1 MKTLLWLDDIRNPF
15 DKDFTPYVAL
25 YNPFL
30 NQPHEIIWVKDYN
43 EFVSY
48 LQHAPKM
55 PNAISFDHDL
65 APEHY
70 TPQEYWDKFDESKAY
85 QEKLKYTEKT
95 GFDCAKFLV
104 GFCELV
110 KSKLPICIYHTANP
124 VGKENME
131 TYINNAKKHLGL

>member
-30 NQPHEIIWVKDYN
+30 NQPHEITWVKNYEEFNDYIK
-43 EFVSY
+43 FY
-48 LQHAPKM
+48 GIPD
-55 PNAISFDHDL
+55 AISFDHDL

-70 TPQEYWDKFDESKAY
+70 TPQEYWNDFEKSKEY
-85 QEKLKYTEKT
+85 QDNKKYTEKT
-95 GFDCAKFLV
+95 GLDCVKLLV
-104 GFCELV
+104 GYCKIIKE
-110 KSKLPICIYHTANP
+110 KLPICVYHTANP

-131 TYINNAKKHLGL
+131 SYINNAKKHLKL